1 MERDKRAFARHS
13 VVFDAEVVRLLLK
26 ATNLESREITLLK
39 SIVGFLSFVLL
50 INTVSAQPG
59 ATDDPAGRVPS
70 KALYL
75 MSNAEIDTLI
85 RRVSAAE
92 SELVRRIAIYS
103 ETAKGT
109 PYALFCLGEGPNAKY
124 DRDPLIDFTRADCVT
139 FTEQILAMAISDN
152 YDNMFNNLQRIRYHR
167 GNIDLRTRNHFTH
180 ADWVPNNAWLLQDV
194 TAAVGGKHCREM
206 TKTIDR
212 RKLLSDLDVP
222 ESEQA
227 EIRPAETMTIK
238 YIPEHSLLAVQDS
251 LQTGDLFSI
260 IQSMPGIF
268 SAHMGLIIR
277 KEDGEVYCR
286 HASSRRETK
295 QVVDEP
301 LSAMVAQLQANRK
314 RVGMAF
320 LRVKPDFNLAA
331 QPVPP
336 QTGHEI
342 EQ

>member
-1 MERDKRAFARHS
+1 MEIA
-13 VVFDAEVVRLLLK
+13 LLK
-26 ATNLESREITLLK
+26 LR
-39 SIVGFLSFVLL
+39 VGFIPVIFL
-50 INTVSAQPG
+50 INSISAQSLPNG
-59 ATDDPAGRVPS
+59 QAVADSSKWIAH

-75 MSNAEIDTLI
+75 MANAEIDTLI
-85 RRVSAAE
+85 RQVTANEPELSA
-92 SELVRRIAIYS
+92 RIAIYS
-103 ETAKGT
+103 EVAKGT

-152 YDNMFNNLQRIRYHR
+152 YENMFNNLQRIRYHR
-167 GNIDLRTRNHFTH
+167 GAIDLRTRNHFTH

-212 RKLLSDLDVP
+212 RKLLSDLGVP

-227 EIRPAETMTIK
+227 EIPPAETMTIK

-301 LSAMVAQLQANRK
+301 LSAMVAQLQANQK

-320 LRVKPDFNLAA
+320 LRVKPDFNPAA

-342 EQ
+342 KQ

>member
-1 MERDKRAFARHS
+1 MQNQDFRFILKEIA
-13 VVFDAEVVRLLLK
+13 LLK
-26 ATNLESREITLLK
+26 LR
-39 SIVGFLSFVLL
+39 VGFLPVIFL
-50 INTVSAQPG
+50 INSISAQPLPNG
-59 ATDDPAGRVPS
+59 QAVADSSKWIAH

-75 MSNAEIDTLI
+75 MANAEIDTLI
-85 RRVSAAE
+85 RRVTA
-92 SELVRRIAIYS
+92 SEPELTRRIAIYS
-103 ETAKGT
+103 EVAKGT

-139 FTEQILAMAISDN
+139 FTEQILAMAISNN

-167 GNIDLRTRNHFTH
+167 GAIDLRTRNHFTH

-212 RKLLSDLDVP
+212 RKLLSDLGVP

-227 EIRPAETMTIK
+227 AIPPAETMTIK

-260 IQSMPGIF
+260 IQSAPGIF

-277 KEDGEVYCR
+277 KEDGDVYCR
-286 HASSRRETK
+286 HASSRPETK
-295 QVVDEP
+295 QVIDEP
-301 LSAMVAQLQANRK
+301 LSAMVAQLQANQK

-320 LRVKPDFNLAA
+320 LRVKPDFNFAEPPAA
-331 QPVPP
+331 TPVE
-336 QTGHEI
+336 HEI
-342 EQ
+342 KQ